1 MKLIHPKCKGNT
13 CGSWEICSKANVL
26 KYGCV
31 YYDEEAEEI
40 EIKMELQ
47 EKDKYE
53 NSNYKKRW
61 I

>member
-31 YYDEEAEEI
+31 YYDEEAEEM

-47 EKDKYE
+47 EEDKYE
-53 NSNYKKRW
+53 N
-61 I
+61 